1 MENNPNIN
9 NFDAMLKQ
17 SLQGSQMQVPAGVWE
32 TVGSSIGAK
41 AIMVAKVASFKL
53 LILKTVAGIVLVGGA
68 GFGIYQLVKPSE
80 NTPIT
85 NNPITNNS
93 TTETAITID
102 TALSISTNPSEIKET
117 KTFVI
122 NEDLMIKD
130 ANPLAIPTATETPNN
145 YKTEV
150 PVKSEVPVAPIVK
163 PEVKK
168 EVEPT
173 YTKEAPLV
181 TPQPETITAADQALI
196 NEMLIPDVITP
207 DGDGLNDCF
216 KINIENETQFILLI
230 CDNQNRKVFESTDKN
245 KCWDGKNMNTGELV
259 PKGVYRYKLIIEL
272 KSGYKK
278 IIPGKLT
285 LL

>member
-1 MENNPNIN
+1 MENNQNIN

-17 SLQGSQMQVPAGVWE
+17 SLQGSQMPVPAGVWE

-41 AIMVAKVASFKL
+41 AIVVAKVASLKL
-53 LILKTVAGIVLVGGA
+53 LILKTVAGIVLAGGA
-68 GFGIYQLVKPSE
+68 GFGVYQLLKPAE
-80 NTPIT
+80 ITPIT
-85 NNPITNNS
+85 NNQITNNS
-93 TTETAITID
+93 ITETAITID

-122 NEDLMIKD
+122 NEDSMIKD
-130 ANPLAIPTATETPNN
+130 ANPLVIPTATETPNN
-145 YKTEV
+145 YKAEV

-173 YTKEAPLV
+173 YTKEAPV
-181 TPQPETITAADQALI
+181 ATPQTETSTAADQAVI
-196 NEMLIPDVITP
+196 NEMIIPDVITP

-216 KINIENETQFILLI
+216 KINIENETLFILLI

>member
-17 SLQGSQMQVPAGVWE
+17 SLQGSQMPVPAGVWE
-32 TVGSSIGAK
+32 AVGSSIGTQ
-41 AIMVAKVASFKL
+41 AIVATKVASLKL
-53 LILKTVAGIVLVGGA
+53 LILKTVAGIVLAGGA
-68 GFGIYQLVKPSE
+68 GFGVYQLLKPTE
-80 NTPIT
+80 IKPIT
-85 NNPITNNS
+85 NSQTTNNS
-93 TTETAITID
+93 KTETGITLD

-122 NEDLMIKD
+122 KEDSMVKD
-130 ANPLAIPTATETPNN
+130 AKPEEVSTVTESTNN

-150 PVKSEVPVAPIVK
+150 PVKSEIPVVPNVK

-173 YTKEAPLV
+173 YTKE
-181 TPQPETITAADQALI
+181 TPVIIPPSETTTAADQAVI
-196 NEMLIPDVITP
+196 NEMIIPDVITP
-207 DGDGLNDCF
+207 NGDGLNDCF
-216 KINIENETQFILLI
+216 KIEIENESQFILII

-259 PKGVYRYKLIIEL
+259 PKGIYRYKLIVEL
-272 KSGYKK
+272 KSGYRK